1 MQPDLFGGFAVVKAW
16 GRIWGLR
23 ADVLHALSVVT

>member
-16 GRIWGLR
+16 GHWGLR
-23 ADVLHALSVVT
+23 ADVLHALSVIT